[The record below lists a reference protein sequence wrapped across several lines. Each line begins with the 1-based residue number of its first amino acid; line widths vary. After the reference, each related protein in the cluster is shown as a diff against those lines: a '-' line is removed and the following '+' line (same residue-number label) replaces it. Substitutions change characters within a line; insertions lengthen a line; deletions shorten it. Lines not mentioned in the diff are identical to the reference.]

1 MMKKLLPACFAVG
14 ALMSLAGAS
23 AHITGWYLSPYL
35 LITGSLLVLV
45 SQVFT
50 PVGCSSP
57 VIRRLRFQQI
67 VGALLL
73 VATGPLMLYL
83 RGNEW
88 IVSLTLAAV
97 FQLFTAI
104 RLPQEVEKEMGKKR

>member
-23 AHITGWYLSPYL
+23 AHITDWYLSPYL

-104 RLPQEVEKEMGKKR
+104 RLPQEVEKEMSKKR